1 MQQDHREIIITGA
14 TGGLGSDVIAQ
25 LQRLTPAT
33 ELGVSVRIPENA
45 RALSAAGIRV
55 RRGDFNEPASLE
67 HAFAGARRVLLISTR
82 TPGNAARLQEQ
93 RNAIDAAIRC
103 GVEHIFYTSIVQRPG
118 SLFNVAAG
126 HHDTEAYLASCGAD
140 FTVLR
145 NGQYIENLP
154 VFLAPALQSGD
165 LALPPNG
172 PTAWV
177 SRVDLAEGIAR
188 LLLSEAPPRESVLLT
203 GPEAI
208 DFNEIASIA
217 SRALGRDFRRRIISG
232 GEFFAALAARGLPTL
247 LAQSL
252 VTGFASRAA
261 GELSE
266 VDPALELLLG
276 RQRFGVAEVLPHL
289 FARTTGPNPAAI
301 GGSP

>member
-1 MQQDHREIIITGA
+1 MRFNASSILRWAWSSFLAVIVLLPPVVRAVMIALTSGKP
-14 TGGLGSDVIAQ
+14 GIGSKFEGISTN
-25 LQRLTPAT
+25 TPFTRVKAA
-33 ELGVSVRIPENA
+33 VRT
-45 RALSAAGIRV
+45 LAAGGCAIIYVTHRLAEVFELSHRV
-55 RRGDFNEPASLE
+55 
-67 HAFAGARRVLLISTR
+67 
-82 TPGNAARLQEQ
+82 
-93 RNAIDAAIRC
+93 
-103 GVEHIFYTSIVQRPG
+103 
-118 SLFNVAAG
+118 
-126 HHDTEAYLASCGAD
+126 
-140 FTVLR
+140 TVLR

-165 LALPPNG
+165 LALPPDG